1 LEELVFREV
10 LNPKDGGSKRIA
22 DCDGLLHKTFI
33 SIHVLLE
40 IMATVKDL
48 MTKRTLTIDSQD
60 TVFEAAQLMSRKG
73 VGDLIVVDNEMPVG
87 IVTERDFVRRLVAK
101 GRPFDTKV
109 SDVMTKPL
117 ITISPDASI
126 KEAARKMV
134 KHGIRR
140 LPVLKDHK
148 LMGILVVSDFAR
160 HLGKKTLT
168 EGILEAIWR
177 QPINQG

>member
-1 LEELVFREV
+1 MIVKEL
-10 LNPKDGGSKRIA
+10 LTTMGCCIN
-22 DCDGLLHKTFI
+22 LLSPRAFF
-33 SIHVLLE
+33 LE
-40 IMATVKDL
+40 IMANVKDL
-48 MTKRTLTIDSQD
+48 MTKRTLTIDSQG

-73 VGDLIVVDNEMPVG
+73 VGDLIVVESEIPVG

-101 GRPFDTKV
+101 RRPFETKV
-109 SDVMTKPL
+109 SDVMTRPL
-117 ITISPDASI
+117 ITISPEASI

-134 KHGIRR
+134 KYGIRR

-177 QPINQG
+177 QPVNQG

>member
-1 LEELVFREV
+1 
-10 LNPKDGGSKRIA
+10 
-22 DCDGLLHKTFI
+22 
-33 SIHVLLE
+33 
-40 IMATVKDL
+40 
-48 MTKRTLTIDSQD
+48 MTKRALTIELAG

-87 IVTERDFVRRLVAK
+87 IVTERDFVRRIVAK
-101 GRPFDTKV
+101 GLPYDTKI

-134 KHGIRR
+134 KSGIRR
-140 LPVLKDHK
+140 LPVLEDHK
-148 LMGILVVSDFAR
+148 LVGILVVSDFAH
-160 HLGKKTLT
+160 HLSKKTLT

-177 QPINQG
+177 QPVNQG

>member
-1 LEELVFREV
+1 
-10 LNPKDGGSKRIA
+10 
-22 DCDGLLHKTFI
+22 
-33 SIHVLLE
+33 
-40 IMATVKDL
+40 
-48 MTKRTLTIDSQD
+48 MTKRALTIESQG
-60 TVFEAAQLMSRKG
+60 TVFEAAQLMSRKS

-87 IVTERDFVRRLVAK
+87 IVTERDFVRRIVAK
-101 GRPFDTKV
+101 GRSYDTKI

-134 KHGIRR
+134 KSGIRR

-148 LMGILVVSDFAR
+148 LVGILVVSDFAH
-160 HLGKKTLT
+160 HLSKKTLT

-177 QPINQG
+177 QPVSQG